1 MSRTAYHRA
10 YYYANV
16 ERRRASARA
25 ARRKAREWQ
34 AVIRIVCEAV
44 TDARNDKP
52 PVTGVDAAGGLPLR
66 FKCEVSVDE
75 ILTDCSSHVNHPST
89 PTCSGTLVGET
100 THRVTLNLDRGS
112 QPLGARRQSGSANGN
127 GATREK

>member
-1 MSRTAYHRA
+1 MGKGWGDAKVEGMAGQSRAGEA
-10 YYYANV
+10 P
-16 ERRRASARA
+16 RRPVMRLP
-25 ARRKAREWQ
+25 E
-34 AVIRIVCEAV
+34 
-44 TDARNDKP
+44 ARNDKP

-66 FKCEVSVDE
+66 FKCELGVDE

>member
-1 MSRTAYHRA
+1 VSRTAYHRA

-25 ARRKAREWQ
+25 ARRKSREWQ

-52 PVTGVDAAGGLPLR
+52 PIKGVDAAGGLPLR
-66 FKCEVSVDE
+66 FKCELGVDE

-100 THRVTLNLDRGS
+100 TRRVTSNLHRGS
-112 QPLGARRQSGSANGN
+112 QPVGTRRTSGSVNGTQ
-127 GATREK
+127 GDKP